1 MEYRGSDFERLQHEL
16 NPHREE
22 QIRAAMIETA
32 DRLRRR
38 GVKVTRRER
47 PDELADLLSAI
58 ERFEAEVVSHGGD
71 LMVNGLASPLPEDP
85 HFVLPQRKRGENTI
99 SYISRINVARELLT
113 THAYGADGD
122 HKI

>member
-1 MEYRGSDFERLQHEL
+1 MARRFDSYEDLQQAL

-22 QIRAAMIETA
+22 EIRAAAMETT

-38 GVKVTRRER
+38 GVKVSKRER

-71 LMVNGLASPLPEDP
+71 LFVDDLRSSEPDDP
-85 HFVLPQRKRGENTI
+85 HFVLPSRKRGENTQ
-99 SYISRINVARELLT
+99 SYIGRIDDARNALK
-113 THAYGADGD
+113 THPYRP
-122 HKI
+122 H

>member
-1 MEYRGSDFERLQHEL
+1 MTDHTDDFERLQQDL

-22 QIRAAMIETA
+22 QIRAAMLETT

-58 ERFEAEVVSHGGD
+58 ERFEAEVEARGGD
-71 LMVNGLASPLPEDP
+71 LMVEDP
-85 HFVLPQRKRGENTI
+85 RFVLPARKRGENTT
-99 SYISRINVARELLT
+99 SYINRIHDARRHLM
-113 THAYGADGD
+113 HQP
-122 HKI
+122 